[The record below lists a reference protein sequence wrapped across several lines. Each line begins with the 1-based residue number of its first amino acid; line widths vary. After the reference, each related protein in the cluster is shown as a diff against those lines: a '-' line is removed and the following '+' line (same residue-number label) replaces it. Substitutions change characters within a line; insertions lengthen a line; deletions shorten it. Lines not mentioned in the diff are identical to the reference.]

1 MPSRWAR
8 RASLRGA
15 MAFAIAS
22 ETHRMMN
29 PSRPKAG
36 GAFTKIEPSFD
47 TLCRVPG
54 TAVSVPADWQ
64 LPRHV
69 SLAGLRSF
77 DSTDARASHAVCFT
91 CSARTTQLRSR
102 KGDGSQQPR
111 APSVVSWTSRCRL
124 TPHGAVARKS
134 TSRVVT
140 SRDFA
145 RRTRTHSPCPHR
157 STRQRYDG
165 FLQASSF
172 VTGSPCELRGLPTT
186 TDAKMRPTDF
196 CLSTLSQRAPTP
208 R

>member
-1 MPSRWAR
+1 MSHPRHRRLGSSRLA
-8 RASLRGA
+8 ATA
-15 MAFAIAS
+15 
-22 ETHRMMN
+22 
-29 PSRPKAG
+29 P
-36 GAFTKIEPSFD
+36 
-47 TLCRVPG
+47 RVPCG
-54 TAVSVPADWQ
+54 NE
-64 LPRHV
+64 

-77 DSTDARASHAVCFT
+77 DFIDARASHAVCFT

-111 APSVVSWTSRCRL
+111 EPSVVSWTSRCRL

-165 FLQASSF
+165 FLPASSF
-172 VTGSPCELRGLPTT
+172 VNGSPCELRGLPMT